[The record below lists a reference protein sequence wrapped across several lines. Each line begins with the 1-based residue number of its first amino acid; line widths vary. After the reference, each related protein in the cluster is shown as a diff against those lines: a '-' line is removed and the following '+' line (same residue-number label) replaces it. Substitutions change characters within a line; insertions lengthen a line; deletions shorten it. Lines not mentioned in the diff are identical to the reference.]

1 MFPVAENL
9 VVVLAAAAAFWAAA
23 YLLLRGRF
31 KRIQVYPL
39 LLIVRAGIKL
49 EPMRD
54 SAASRVIRLLALI
67 GIFVTVYSAII
78 FFYNVG
84 GLFVERYL
92 GLDVGGVDAS
102 RGGVTPLIPG
112 VTIPFSD
119 LPYIL
124 FGIGIA
130 ALIHELAHAYVARA
144 EGLRVKDAGL
154 AVVLFF
160 LAAFVEPEEEEL
172 RRARLL
178 SRMKV
183 YSAGVAANIATY
195 FLLSLLMASIVPFI
209 GFGVGVQD
217 VDEGAP
223 AHKAGIEAGM
233 VIVEVNGT
241 RVKTIGELG
250 EVFDRLGVTD
260 PRRSVVLEITVLTK
274 EGAREEILVFK
285 PVNETRI
292 GVIARQVYSN
302 EVVGLVLDSIIFFSL
317 ILGVINAA
325 PLGIPL
331 PGGVVL
337 SDGGH
342 MVRDL
347 LGRLAGSR
355 GQAVGVGLSVA
366 VFVML
371 LSLMTLTPITLR
383 P

>member
-1 MFPVAENL
+1 ML
-9 VVVLAAAAAFWAAA
+9 VLAAAVAFWAAA
-23 YLLLRGRF
+23 YFMLRGRF
-31 KRIQVYPL
+31 KRVQVYPL

-49 EPMRD
+49 EPMGEGLAR
-54 SAASRVIRLLALI
+54 RVIRVLAFI
-67 GIFVTVYSAII
+67 GIFVTVYSAAI

-130 ALIHELAHAYVARA
+130 ALIHEMAHAYVARA
-144 EGLRVKDAGL
+144 EGFRVKDAGL

-183 YSAGVAANIATY
+183 YSAGVAANIAT
-195 FLLSLLMASIVPFI
+195 FLVLSTIMASLVPFI
-209 GFGVGVQD
+209 GLGVGVQD
-217 VDEGAP
+217 VEENSP
-223 AHKAGIEAGM
+223 AHAAGLSPGM

-250 EVFDRLGVTD
+250 DLFDQLGVTD
-260 PRRSVVLEITVLTK
+260 PGKSVTLEIVVLTK
-274 EGAREEILVFK
+274 DGVRDRLYVFK
-285 PVNETRI
+285 PENQTRI

-317 ILGVINAA
+317 ILGIINAA

-331 PGGVVL
+331 PGGVIL

-347 LGRLAGSR
+347 FERVAGSK
-355 GQAVGVGLSVA
+355 GQAIGVGVSIA